1 MSYIKKIIF
10 IILVF
15 ISFYSISSCSK
26 YSDILEYNFLEVNIV
41 LIENTISS
49 NNSPINNH
57 KPHIIKEQKIEEFNE
72 ESAINS
78 SNQNLNIN
86 SDIFIDTNTNFYI
99 EIHK

>member
-41 LIENTISS
+41 LIENTIFS
-49 NNSPINNH
+49 NNSSINNH
-57 KPHIIKEQKIEEFNE
+57 EQHIINGPNIEEFNE

-78 SNQNLNIN
+78 SNQDFNIN